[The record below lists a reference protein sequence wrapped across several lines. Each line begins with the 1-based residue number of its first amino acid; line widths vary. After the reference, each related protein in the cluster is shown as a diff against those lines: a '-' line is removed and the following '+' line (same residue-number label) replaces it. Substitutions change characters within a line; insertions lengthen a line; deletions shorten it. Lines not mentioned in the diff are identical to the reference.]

1 MERIINSDLIQFLFK
16 NRLITKHQHGYLKR
30 HSTDSNLLETLN
42 DWTSIGLRKKHV
54 IDVVQKAF
62 EKKAFNIIVRYKF
75 TLTHLLT
82 YLVEGKSLGIARSE
96 QCHQQYTGYIR
107 RPHRWIQR
115 YRQ

>member
-1 MERIINSDLIQFLFK
+1 MVTSCSQTYILRRVLLLTPLITDQFHGPHVVSWNGLLTDLIQFLFK

-62 EKKAFNIIVRYKF
+62 EKR
-75 TLTHLLT
+75 HLILLCGTSSHSLT
-82 YLVEGKSLGIARSE
+82 YLPRGR
-96 QCHQQYTGYIR
+96 
-107 RPHRWIQR
+107 
-115 YRQ
+115 